1 MAKRKGAIIPDP
13 VNPSGTYRRVLCIP
27 GSPDW
32 IALVT
37 GALYVLTQEWYWDA
51 QTGDIDAVVA
61 RAKQMYFE
69 YQDQSG
75 DCDPVTDRPGDV
87 KLRATATLP
96 DGWLYCNG
104 DEVAKA
110 TYPELW
116 DAIADAWGVAT
127 DPTNN
132 FLLPDLRNRVPIG
145 YAVGGGAPAFASYGG
160 AATHTLT
167 TAEIPSH
174 DHYSYNERAYANFA
188 QPGVVGG
195 VGFSGVGGSG
205 TVKTGLTGGGG
216 AHNNMQPYAAM
227 SYIIYAGV

>member
-37 GALYVLTQEWYWDA
+37 GALYVLTQAWYWDA
-51 QTGDIDAVVA
+51 QTGDVDAVVE

-75 DCDPVTDRPGDV
+75 DCDPVTEIVGEIRMM
-87 KLRATATLP
+87 ANATLP

-116 DAIADAWGVAT
+116 DAITDAWGTAT
-127 DPTNN
+127 NPTDN
-132 FLLPDLRNRVPIG
+132 FLLPDLRNRFPLG
-145 YAVGGGAPAFASYGG
+145 FAQGGGSPAFASLGG
-160 AATHTLT
+160 EAAHTLT
-167 TAEIPSH
+167 TAEMPSH
-174 DHYSYNERAYANFA
+174 AHDTVANNLWQITTTGGA
-188 QPGVVGG
+188 GVAP
-195 VGFSGVGGSG
+195 SGAG
-205 TVKTGLTGGGG
+205 TTLDINTGNTGGGG
-216 AHNNMQPYAAM
+216 AHNNMPPYAAI
-227 SYIIYAGV
+227 SFIIYAGV